1 MEKVNFI
8 QTCMVECI
16 IGSGLTRLSA
26 SQNWTILEGKNPGR
40 LNLKIGKVGNR
51 DAQPTLVNAPFGR
64 AVAELSRNGR
74 RLGHVMLVD
83 SCGVIYIAVYGIFF
97 FFFFY
102 HFYQCYTL
110 INLKCERKTW

>member
-26 SQNWTILEGKNPGR
+26 SQNWTILEGKNLGR
-40 LNLKIGKVGNR
+40 LKVGNR
-51 DAQPTLVNAPFGR
+51 DGQPTLVNAPFGR

-74 RLGHVMLVD
+74 RLGHVMLAD
-83 SCGVIYIAVYGIFF
+83 SCGVIYIAVYGKYFCLFCFFIIFTSVT
-97 FFFFY
+97 
-102 HFYQCYTL
+102 H
-110 INLKCERKTW
+110 